1 MENNFWDS
9 STWQFF
15 HLIAALLLA
24 MLAANALKQTIPLLR
39 RSLIPT
45 SVLGGLML
53 LVTAAVYQGATGQ
66 VMFNTAF
73 FGGNGIA
80 IDWTSMVA
88 DYLIAYALL
97 GLGAGLMKGRRSPM
111 IGGTLLGGLLRFLAH
126 YVVGAVV
133 WGKYMPETFFGMT
146 MTSPWIYSALYN
158 GSYLLINICLCF
170 VLGLLMWKKL
180 GKYIRGEDLK
190 TI

>member
-80 IDWTSMVA
+80 NLEIIT
-88 DYLIAYALL
+88 
-97 GLGAGLMKGRRSPM
+97 
-111 IGGTLLGGLLRFLAH
+111 
-126 YVVGAVV
+126 
-133 WGKYMPETFFGMT
+133 
-146 MTSPWIYSALYN
+146 
-158 GSYLLINICLCF
+158 
-170 VLGLLMWKKL
+170 
-180 GKYIRGEDLK
+180 
-190 TI
+190 